1 MNNTHLEFD
10 ADLLRRYDRPGPRYT
25 SYPSAPQFSPRFTD
39 ADFKRQ
45 AARSN
50 QEPIPRDLSLYVHVP
65 FCFSPCFYCGCNRII
80 TRDVRRGAP
89 YAERLVREAEM
100 VSPLF
105 DRDRDVVQL
114 HFGGGTPNFLEAP
127 ALAGLVDSLGRFFHF
142 STSATRDFSIEL
154 DPRSVRDGDI
164 AAYAAMGFNRAS
176 FGVQD
181 FDRAVQLAINRE
193 QSVEETLRAMDACRA
208 AGFRS
213 INVDLIYGLPRQ
225 TLAGFLHT
233 LNTIVLA
240 RPDRVA
246 VYGYAH
252 MPQKFKAQ
260 RQIDE
265 RELPDAAERLALL
278 QVAIERLTAAG
289 YCYIGL
295 DHFALPG
302 DDLSIALAAGSLQ
315 RNFMGYTTHSE
326 SDLIGLGASSISH
339 VGDSYSQNFRD
350 LPPWESAV
358 DQGRLPVARGL
369 MLDDDDVL
377 RAQVI
382 QQLMCRGLVDRA
394 QIEARFEIEFDVYF
408 ADAMA
413 RLLPLAADGLVEFD
427 GPRITATSRGRLML
441 RIIAMCF
448 DRYLS
453 TPAVSETQPRH
464 SRAL

>member
-1 MNNTHLEFD
+1 MNNRLEFD
-10 ADLLRRYDRPGPRYT
+10 LDLLRRCDRPGPRYT
-25 SYPSAPQFSPRFTD
+25 SYPSAPQFSTRFTD
-39 ADFKRQ
+39 ADFRRQ
-45 AARSN
+45 VARSN

-80 TRDVRRGAP
+80 TRDVSRGAP

-100 VSPLF
+100 VAPLF

-114 HFGGGTPNFLEAP
+114 HFGGGTPNFLNAP
-127 ALAGLVDSLGRFFHF
+127 ALADLVDSLGRFFHF
-142 STSATRDFSIEL
+142 SNARTRDFSIEL

-193 QSVEETLRAMDACRA
+193 QSIEETLSAIDACRTS
-208 AGFRS
+208 GFRS
-213 INVDLIYGLPRQ
+213 VNVDLIYGLPRQ

-260 RQIDE
+260 RQIDD
-265 RELPDAAERLALL
+265 RELPDAAERLGLL

-302 DDLSIALAAGSLQ
+302 DDLSVALAAGSLQ
-315 RNFMGYTTHSE
+315 RNFMGYTTHAE

-339 VGDSYSQNFRD
+339 IGDSYSQNFRD

-358 DQGRLPVARGL
+358 DQGRLPIARGL
-369 MLDDDDVL
+369 LLDEDDVI

-382 QQLMCRGLVDRA
+382 QQLMCRGLIDRA
-394 QIEARFEIEFDVYF
+394 QIETRFAIDFDLYF
-408 ADAMA
+408 AESLA
-413 RLLPLAADGLVEFD
+413 RLLPLAAEGLVTFD
-427 GPRITATSRGRLML
+427 GSRIIATSRGRLML

-448 DRYLS
+448 DRYLA
-453 TPAVSETQPRH
+453 TPSVSETQPRH

>member
-1 MNNTHLEFD
+1 MNTRLDFD
-10 ADLLRRYDRPGPRYT
+10 LDLLRRYDRPGPRYT
-25 SYPSAPQFSPRFTD
+25 SYPSAPQFSTRFTD
-39 ADFKRQ
+39 ADFRRQ
-45 AARSN
+45 VARSN

-80 TRDVRRGAP
+80 TRDVSRGAP

-100 VSPLF
+100 VAPLF

-114 HFGGGTPNFLEAP
+114 HFGGGTPNFLNAP
-127 ALAGLVDSLGRFFHF
+127 ALGGLVDSLGRFFHF
-142 STSATRDFSIEL
+142 SNARTRDFSIEL

-193 QSVEETLRAMDACRA
+193 QTIEETLRAIDACRTS
-208 AGFRS
+208 GFRS
-213 INVDLIYGLPRQ
+213 VNVDLIYGLPRQ

-233 LNTIVLA
+233 LNTIVMA

-252 MPQKFKAQ
+252 MPRTFKAQ

-265 RELPDAAERLALL
+265 SELPDAAERLALL
-278 QVAIERLTAAG
+278 QLAIERLNAAG
-289 YCYIGL
+289 YSYIGL

-302 DDLSIALAAGSLQ
+302 DDLSVALAAGSLQ
-315 RNFMGYTTHSE
+315 RNFMGYTTHAE

-339 VGDSYSQNFRD
+339 IGDSYSQNYRD

-358 DQGRLPVARGL
+358 DQGRLPIARGL
-369 MLDDDDVL
+369 ALDDDDVL

-382 QQLMCRGLVDRA
+382 QQLMCRGVIDRA
-394 QIEARFEIEFDVYF
+394 QIETRFAIDFDLYF
-408 ADAMA
+408 AESLA
-413 RLLPLAADGLVEFD
+413 RLLPLAADGLVTFD
-427 GPRITATSRGRLML
+427 GSRIVATSRGRLML

-448 DRYLS
+448 DRYLA
-453 TPAVSETQPRH
+453 TPSVSETQPRH

>member
-1 MNNTHLEFD
+1 MNNRLEFD
-10 ADLLRRYDRPGPRYT
+10 LDLLRRCDRPGPRYT
-25 SYPSAPQFSPRFTD
+25 SYPSAPQFSTRFTD
-39 ADFKRQ
+39 ADFRRQ
-45 AARSN
+45 VARSN

-80 TRDVRRGAP
+80 TRDVSRGAP

-100 VSPLF
+100 VAPLF

-114 HFGGGTPNFLEAP
+114 HFGGGTPNFLNAP
-127 ALAGLVDSLGRFFHF
+127 ALADLVDSLGRFFHF
-142 STSATRDFSIEL
+142 SNARTRDFSIEL

-193 QSVEETLRAMDACRA
+193 QSIEETLSAIDACRTS
-208 AGFRS
+208 GFRS
-213 INVDLIYGLPRQ
+213 VNVDLIYGLPRQ

-260 RQIDE
+260 RQIDD
-265 RELPDAAERLALL
+265 RELPDAAERLGLL

-302 DDLSIALAAGSLQ
+302 DDLSVALAAGSLQ
-315 RNFMGYTTHSE
+315 RNFMGYTTHAE
-326 SDLIGLGASSISH
+326 SDLIGLGASSISYIR
-339 VGDSYSQNFRD
+339 DSYSENFRV

-358 DQGRLPVARGL
+358 DQGRLPIARGL
-369 MLDDDDVL
+369 LLDEDDVI

-382 QQLMCRGLVDRA
+382 QQLMCRGLIDRA
-394 QIEARFEIEFDVYF
+394 QIETRFAIDFDLYF
-408 ADAMA
+408 PESLA
-413 RLLPLAADGLVEFD
+413 RLLPLAAEGLVKFD
-427 GPRITATSRGRLML
+427 GSRIVATSRGRLML

-453 TPAVSETQPRH
+453 TSSVSETQPRH

>member
-1 MNNTHLEFD
+1 MNTRLDFD
-10 ADLLRRYDRPGPRYT
+10 LDLLRRYGRPGPRYT
-25 SYPSAPQFSPRFTD
+25 SYPSAPQFSTRFTD
-39 ADFKRQ
+39 ADFRRQ
-45 AARSN
+45 VARSN

-80 TRDVRRGAP
+80 TRDVSRGAP

-100 VSPLF
+100 VAPLF

-114 HFGGGTPNFLEAP
+114 HFGGGTPNFLNAP
-127 ALAGLVDSLGRFFHF
+127 ALGGLVDSLGRFFHF
-142 STSATRDFSIEL
+142 SSARTRDFSIEL

-193 QSVEETLRAMDACRA
+193 QTIEETLCAIDACRTS
-208 AGFRS
+208 GFRS
-213 INVDLIYGLPRQ
+213 VNVDLIYGLPRQ

-233 LNTIVLA
+233 LNTIVMA

-252 MPQKFKAQ
+252 MPRTFKAQ

-265 RELPDAAERLALL
+265 SELPDAAERLALL
-278 QVAIERLTAAG
+278 QLAIERLNAAG
-289 YCYIGL
+289 YSYIGL

-302 DDLSIALAAGSLQ
+302 DDLSVALAAGSLQ
-315 RNFMGYTTHSE
+315 RNFMGYTTHAE

-339 VGDSYSQNFRD
+339 IGDSYSQNYRD

-358 DQGRLPVARGL
+358 DQGRLPIARGL
-369 MLDDDDVL
+369 ALDDDDVL

-382 QQLMCRGLVDRA
+382 QQLMCRGVIDRA
-394 QIEARFEIEFDVYF
+394 QIETRFAIDFDLYF
-408 ADAMA
+408 AESLA
-413 RLLPLAADGLVEFD
+413 RLLPLAADGLVTFD
-427 GPRITATSRGRLML
+427 GSRIVATSRGRLML

-448 DRYLS
+448 DRYLA
-453 TPAVSETQPRH
+453 TPSVSETQPRH

>member
-1 MNNTHLEFD
+1 MNTHLDFD
-10 ADLLRRYDRPGPRYT
+10 LDLLRRYDLPGPRYT
-25 SYPSAPQFSPRFTD
+25 SYPSAPQFSARFTD
-39 ADFKRQ
+39 VDFRRQ

-89 YAERLVREAEM
+89 YVERLVREAEM
-100 VSPLF
+100 VAPLF

-114 HFGGGTPNFLEAP
+114 HFGGGTPNFLEPA
-127 ALAGLVDSLGRFFHF
+127 ALAGLIESLGRFFHF
-142 STSATRDFSIEL
+142 STARARDFSIEL

-193 QSVEETLRAMDACRA
+193 QSIEETLRAIDACRT

-213 INVDLIYGLPRQ
+213 VNVDLIYGLPRQ

-233 LNTIVLA
+233 LNTIVQA

-252 MPQKFKAQ
+252 MPERFKAQ

-265 RELPDAAERLALL
+265 RELPDAAERLVLL
-278 QVAIERLTAAG
+278 QAAIERLTAAG
-289 YCYIGL
+289 YRYIGL
-295 DHFALPG
+295 DHFALPH
-302 DDLSIALAAGSLQ
+302 DDLSVALASASLQ
-315 RNFMGYTTHSE
+315 RNFMGYTTHAE
-326 SDLIGLGASSISH
+326 TDLIGLGASSISH
-339 VGDSYSQNFRD
+339 VGDSFSQNHRD

-358 DQGRLPVARGL
+358 DHGRLPIARGL
-369 MLDDDDVL
+369 TLDDDDLL
-377 RAQVI
+377 RAHVI
-382 QQLMCRGLVDRA
+382 QQLMCQGLVDRA
-394 QIEARFEIEFDVYF
+394 QVAARFEIDFDSYF
-408 ADAMA
+408 ADSLA

-427 GPRITATSRGRLML
+427 GASIVATSRGRLML

-448 DRYLS
+448 DRYLAS
-453 TPAVSETQPRH
+453 PSAAEIRPRH

>member
-1 MNNTHLEFD
+1 MNTRFEFD

-25 SYPSAPQFSPRFTD
+25 SYPSSPQFSASFTD
-39 ADFKRQ
+39 ADFRRQ
-45 AARSN
+45 VAGSN

-80 TRDVRRGAP
+80 TRDVSRGVP

-100 VSPLF
+100 VAPLF

-114 HFGGGTPNFLEAP
+114 HFGGGTPNFLAPP

-142 STSATRDFSIEL
+142 SAAATRDFSIEL
-154 DPRSVRDGDI
+154 DPRSVREGDI

-181 FDRAVQLAINRE
+181 FDRAVQLAINRK
-193 QSVEETLRAMDACRA
+193 QSIEETMRAIDACRA
-208 AGFRS
+208 SGFRS
-213 INVDLIYGLPRQ
+213 VNVDLIYGLPRQ

-240 RPDRVA
+240 RPDRIA

-252 MPQKFKAQ
+252 IPQTFKAQ
-260 RQIDE
+260 RKIDE

-278 QVAIERLTAAG
+278 QVAIDRLTAAG
-289 YCYIGL
+289 YRYIGL

-302 DDLSIALAAGSLQ
+302 DDLSLALAAGSLQ
-315 RNFMGYTTHSE
+315 RNFMGYTTHAE
-326 SDLIGLGASSISH
+326 SDLIGLGVSSISH
-339 VGDSYSQNFRD
+339 VGESYSQNFRD
-350 LPPWESAV
+350 LPQWESAV
-358 DQGRLPVARGL
+358 DQGRLPIARGL
-369 MLDDDDVL
+369 ELDEDDIL

-382 QQLMCRGLVDRA
+382 QQLMCRGVIDRA
-394 QIEARFEIEFDVYF
+394 QIEARHDIDFDAYF
-408 ADAMA
+408 AESMMQ
-413 RLLPLAADGLVEFD
+413 LLPLAADGLVEFD
-427 GPRITATSRGRLML
+427 GPRIVATSRGRFML

-448 DRYLS
+448 DRYLPS
-453 TPAVSETQPRH
+453 QTESETRPRH

>member
-1 MNNTHLEFD
+1 MNTRLDFD
-10 ADLLRRYDRPGPRYT
+10 LDLLRRYDRPGPRYT
-25 SYPSAPQFSPRFTD
+25 SYPSAPQFSTRFTD
-39 ADFKRQ
+39 ADFRRQ
-45 AARSN
+45 VARSN

-80 TRDVRRGAP
+80 TRDVSRGAP

-100 VSPLF
+100 VAPLF

-114 HFGGGTPNFLEAP
+114 HFGGGTPNFLNAP
-127 ALAGLVDSLGRFFHF
+127 ALGGLVDSLGRFFHF
-142 STSATRDFSIEL
+142 SNARTRDFSIEL

-193 QSVEETLRAMDACRA
+193 QTIEETLRAIDACRTS
-208 AGFRS
+208 GFRS
-213 INVDLIYGLPRQ
+213 VNVDLIYGLPRQ

-233 LNTIVLA
+233 LNTIVMA

-252 MPQKFKAQ
+252 MPRTFKAQ

-265 RELPDAAERLALL
+265 SELPDAAERLALL
-278 QVAIERLTAAG
+278 QLAIERLNAAG
-289 YCYIGL
+289 YSYIGL

-302 DDLSIALAAGSLQ
+302 DDLSVALAAGSLQ
-315 RNFMGYTTHSE
+315 RNFMGYTTHAE

-339 VGDSYSQNFRD
+339 IGDSYSQNYRD

-358 DQGRLPVARGL
+358 DQGRLPIARGL
-369 MLDDDDVL
+369 ALDDDDVM

-382 QQLMCRGLVDRA
+382 QQLMCRGVIDRA
-394 QIEARFEIEFDVYF
+394 QIETRFAIDFDLYF
-408 ADAMA
+408 AESLA
-413 RLLPLAADGLVEFD
+413 RLLPLAADGLVTFD
-427 GPRITATSRGRLML
+427 GSRIVATSRGRLML

-448 DRYLS
+448 DRYLA
-453 TPAVSETQPRH
+453 TPSVSETQPRH

>member
-1 MNNTHLEFD
+1 MNTRLEFD

-25 SYPSAPQFSPRFTD
+25 SYPSAPQFSSRFTD
-39 ADFKRQ
+39 VDFRRQ
-45 AARSN
+45 AGRSN

-80 TRDVRRGAP
+80 TRDLRRGAP

-100 VSPLF
+100 VAPLF

-114 HFGGGTPNFLEAP
+114 HFGGGTPNFLEP
-127 ALAGLVDSLGRFFHF
+127 QALAGLVGSLGRFFHF
-142 STSATRDFSIEL
+142 STAATRDFSIEL

-193 QSVEETLRAMDACRA
+193 QSVEETLRAIDACRA
-208 AGFRS
+208 SGFRS

-252 MPQKFKAQ
+252 MPKKFKAQ

-265 RELPDAAERLALL
+265 RELPDAAARLALL

-302 DDLSIALAAGSLQ
+302 DDLSVALEAGSLQ
-315 RNFMGYTTHSE
+315 RNFMGYTTHAE

-369 MLDDDDVL
+369 MLDDDDVM

-382 QQLMCRGLVDRA
+382 QQLMCRGVIDRA
-394 QIEARFEIEFDVYF
+394 QIETRFAIDFDLYF
-408 ADAMA
+408 AEGMA
-413 RLLPLAADGLVEFD
+413 QLLPLAADGLVEFD

-453 TPAVSETQPRH
+453 TSSVAETQPRH

>member
-1 MNNTHLEFD
+1 MTTALDFD
-10 ADLLRRYDRPGPRYT
+10 AQLLRRYDKPGPRYT
-25 SYPSAPQFSPRFTD
+25 SYPSAPQFSTRFTD
-39 ADFKRQ
+39 ADFRRQ
-45 AARSN
+45 VARSN
-50 QEPIPRDLSLYVHVP
+50 QEPIPRHLSLYVHVP

-80 TRDVRRGAP
+80 TRDLRRGAP
-89 YAERLVREAEM
+89 YAERLVHEAEM
-100 VSPLF
+100 VAPLF
-105 DRDRDVVQL
+105 ARDRDVVQL
-114 HFGGGTPNFLEAP
+114 HFGGGTPNFLDAP
-127 ALAGLVDSLGRFFHF
+127 ALGGLVDSLGRFFHF
-142 STSATRDFSIEL
+142 SNARTRDFSIEL

-164 AAYAAMGFNRAS
+164 EAYAAMGFNRAS

-193 QSVEETLRAMDACRA
+193 QSIEETLRAIDACRA

-213 INVDLIYGLPRQ
+213 VNVDLIYGLPRQ

-240 RPDRVA
+240 RPDRIA

-252 MPQKFKAQ
+252 MPEKFKAQ

-278 QVAIERLTAAG
+278 QIAIERLSAAG

-302 DDLSIALAAGSLQ
+302 DDLSVALAAGSLQ
-315 RNFMGYTTHSE
+315 RNFMGYTTHAE

-339 VGDSYSQNFRD
+339 IGESYSQNYRE
-350 LPPWESAV
+350 LPEWESAV
-358 DQGRLPVARGL
+358 DQGRLPIARGL
-369 MLDDDDVL
+369 MLDEDDVI
-377 RAQVI
+377 RADVI
-382 QQLMCRGLVDRA
+382 QQLMCRGTIDRA
-394 QIEARFEIEFDVYF
+394 RIEARHDIDFDAYF
-408 ADAMA
+408 AESTA
-413 RLLPLAADGLVEFD
+413 RLLPLAADGLVSFD
-427 GPRITATSRGRLML
+427 GSRIVATSRGRLML

-448 DRYLS
+448 DRYLATQTS
-453 TPAVSETQPRH
+453 SEIRPRH

>member
-1 MNNTHLEFD
+1 MNTRLDFD
-10 ADLLRRYDRPGPRYT
+10 LDLLRRYDRPGPRYT
-25 SYPSAPQFSPRFTD
+25 SYPSAPQFSTRFTD
-39 ADFKRQ
+39 ADFRRQ
-45 AARSN
+45 VARSN

-80 TRDVRRGAP
+80 TRDVSRGAP

-100 VSPLF
+100 VAPLF

-114 HFGGGTPNFLEAP
+114 HFGGGTPNFLNAP
-127 ALAGLVDSLGRFFHF
+127 ALGGLVDSLGRFFHF
-142 STSATRDFSIEL
+142 SSARTRDFSIEL

-193 QSVEETLRAMDACRA
+193 QTIEETLCAIDACRTS
-208 AGFRS
+208 GFRS
-213 INVDLIYGLPRQ
+213 VNVDLIYGLPRQ

-233 LNTIVLA
+233 LNTIVMA

-252 MPQKFKAQ
+252 MPRTFKAQ

-265 RELPDAAERLALL
+265 SELPDAAERLALL
-278 QVAIERLTAAG
+278 QLAIERLNAAG
-289 YCYIGL
+289 YSYIGL
-295 DHFALPG
+295 DHFALPS
-302 DDLSIALAAGSLQ
+302 DDLSVALAAGSLQ
-315 RNFMGYTTHSE
+315 RNFMGYTTHAE

-339 VGDSYSQNFRD
+339 IGDSYSQNYRD

-358 DQGRLPVARGL
+358 DQGRLPIARGL
-369 MLDDDDVL
+369 ALDDDDVL

-382 QQLMCRGLVDRA
+382 QQLMCRGVIDRA
-394 QIEARFEIEFDVYF
+394 QIETRFAIDFDLYF
-408 ADAMA
+408 AESLA
-413 RLLPLAADGLVEFD
+413 RLLPLAADGLVTFD
-427 GPRITATSRGRLML
+427 GSRIVATSRGRLML

-448 DRYLS
+448 DRYLA
-453 TPAVSETQPRH
+453 TPSVSETQPRH

>member
-1 MNNTHLEFD
+1 MNNRLEFD
-10 ADLLRRYDRPGPRYT
+10 LDLLRRYDRPGPRYT
-25 SYPSAPQFSPRFTD
+25 SYPSAPQFSTRFTD
-39 ADFKRQ
+39 ADFRRQ
-45 AARSN
+45 VARSN

-80 TRDVRRGAP
+80 TRDVSRGAP

-100 VSPLF
+100 VAPLF

-114 HFGGGTPNFLEAP
+114 HFGGGTPNFLNAP
-127 ALAGLVDSLGRFFHF
+127 ALADLVDSLGRFFHF
-142 STSATRDFSIEL
+142 SNARTRDFSIEL

-193 QSVEETLRAMDACRA
+193 QSIEETLRAIDACRTS
-208 AGFRS
+208 GFRS
-213 INVDLIYGLPRQ
+213 VNVDLIYGLPRQ

-278 QVAIERLTAAG
+278 QLAIERLSSAG
-289 YCYIGL
+289 YIYIGL

-302 DDLSIALAAGSLQ
+302 DELSVALAAGSLQ
-315 RNFMGYTTHSE
+315 RNFMGYTTHAE

-339 VGDSYSQNFRD
+339 IGDSYSQNFRD

-358 DQGRLPVARGL
+358 DQGRLPIARGL
-369 MLDDDDVL
+369 MLDEDDVI

-382 QQLMCRGLVDRA
+382 QQLMCRGLIDRA
-394 QIEARFEIEFDVYF
+394 QIETRFAIDFDLYF
-408 ADAMA
+408 AESLA
-413 RLLPLAADGLVEFD
+413 RLLPLAAEGLVTFD
-427 GPRITATSRGRLML
+427 GSRIVATSRGRLML

-448 DRYLS
+448 DRYLA
-453 TPAVSETQPRH
+453 TPTVSETQPRH

>member
-1 MNNTHLEFD
+1 MNNRLEFD
-10 ADLLRRYDRPGPRYT
+10 LDLLRRCDRPGPRYT
-25 SYPSAPQFSPRFTD
+25 SYPSAPQFSTRFTD
-39 ADFKRQ
+39 ADFRRQ
-45 AARSN
+45 VARSN

-80 TRDVRRGAP
+80 TRDVSRGAP

-100 VSPLF
+100 VAPLF

-114 HFGGGTPNFLEAP
+114 HFGGGTPNFLNAP
-127 ALAGLVDSLGRFFHF
+127 ALADLVDSLGRFFHF
-142 STSATRDFSIEL
+142 SNARTRDFSIEL

-193 QSVEETLRAMDACRA
+193 QSIEETLSAIDACRA
-208 AGFRS
+208 SGFRS
-213 INVDLIYGLPRQ
+213 VNVDLIYGLPRQ

-252 MPQKFKAQ
+252 TPQKFKAQ
-260 RQIDE
+260 RQIDD
-265 RELPDAAERLALL
+265 RELPDAAERLGLL

-302 DDLSIALAAGSLQ
+302 DDLSVALAAGSLQ
-315 RNFMGYTTHSE
+315 RNFMGYTTHAE

-339 VGDSYSQNFRD
+339 IGDSYSQNFRD

-358 DQGRLPVARGL
+358 DQGRLPIARGL
-369 MLDDDDVL
+369 LLDEDDVI

-382 QQLMCRGLVDRA
+382 QQLMCRGLIDRA
-394 QIEARFEIEFDVYF
+394 QIETRFAIDFDLYF
-408 ADAMA
+408 AESLA
-413 RLLPLAADGLVEFD
+413 RLLPLAAEGLVTFD
-427 GPRITATSRGRLML
+427 GSRIIATSRGRLML

-448 DRYLS
+448 DRYLA
-453 TPAVSETQPRH
+453 TPSVSETQPRH

>member
-1 MNNTHLEFD
+1 MDANFKFD
-10 ADLLRRYDRPGPRYT
+10 VDLLRRYDRPGPRYT
-25 SYPSAPQFSPRFTD
+25 SYPSSPQFSTRFGD
-39 ADFKRQ
+39 VDFRRE

-80 TRDVRRGAP
+80 TRDIRRGAP

-100 VSPLF
+100 LAPLF

-114 HFGGGTPNFLEAP
+114 HFGGGTPNFLSAET
-127 ALAGLVDSLGRFFHF
+127 LGGLVDSLGRFFHF
-142 STSATRDFSIEL
+142 SNAGTRDFSIEL
-154 DPRSVRDGDI
+154 DPRSVREGDI
-164 AAYAAMGFNRAS
+164 AAYARMGFNRAS

-193 QSVEETLRAMDACRA
+193 QSIEETLRAIDACRT

-213 INVDLIYGLPRQ
+213 VNVDLIYGLPRQ

-252 MPQKFKAQ
+252 MPKNFKAQ
-260 RQIDE
+260 RQIDDHD
-265 RELPDAAERLALL
+265 LPDAAERLALL
-278 QVAIERLTAAG
+278 QVAIERLGAAG
-289 YCYIGL
+289 YRYIGL
-295 DHFALPG
+295 DHFALPE
-302 DDLSIALAAGSLQ
+302 DDLSVALAAGTLQ
-315 RNFMGYTTHSE
+315 RNFMGYTTHAKC
-326 SDLIGLGASSISH
+326 DLIGLGASSISH
-339 VGDSYSQNFRD
+339 VGESYSQNYRD
-350 LPPWESAV
+350 LPQWEAAV
-358 DQGRLPVARGL
+358 DQGRLPIARGL
-369 MLDDDDVL
+369 KLDDDDVV
-377 RAQVI
+377 RAEVI
-382 QQLMCRGLVDRA
+382 QQLMCRGVIDRA
-394 QIEARFEIEFDVYF
+394 QIETRFDLDFDAYF
-408 ADAMA
+408 AESIV

-427 GPRITATSRGRLML
+427 GSRIVATSRGRLML

-448 DRYLS
+448 DRYLLNQ
-453 TPAVSETQPRH
+453 SEAEARPRH

>member
-1 MNNTHLEFD
+1 MNTRLDFD
-10 ADLLRRYDRPGPRYT
+10 LDLLRRYDRPGPRYT
-25 SYPSAPQFSPRFTD
+25 SYPSAPQFSTRFTD
-39 ADFKRQ
+39 ADFRRQ
-45 AARSN
+45 VARSN

-80 TRDVRRGAP
+80 TRDVSRGAP

-100 VSPLF
+100 VAPLF

-114 HFGGGTPNFLEAP
+114 HFGGGTPNFLNAP
-127 ALAGLVDSLGRFFHF
+127 ALGGLVDSLGRFFHF
-142 STSATRDFSIEL
+142 SSARTRDFSIEL

-193 QSVEETLRAMDACRA
+193 QTIEETLRAIDACRTS
-208 AGFRS
+208 GFRS
-213 INVDLIYGLPRQ
+213 VNVDLIYGLPRQ

-233 LNTIVLA
+233 LNTIVMA

-252 MPQKFKAQ
+252 MPRTFKAQ

-265 RELPDAAERLALL
+265 SELPDAAERLALL
-278 QVAIERLTAAG
+278 QLAIERLNAAG
-289 YCYIGL
+289 YSYIGL

-302 DDLSIALAAGSLQ
+302 DDLSVALAAGSLQ
-315 RNFMGYTTHSE
+315 RNFMGYTTHAE

-339 VGDSYSQNFRD
+339 VGDSYSQNYRD

-358 DQGRLPVARGL
+358 DQGRLPIARGL
-369 MLDDDDVL
+369 ALDDDDVL

-382 QQLMCRGLVDRA
+382 QQLMCRGVIDRA
-394 QIEARFEIEFDVYF
+394 QVETRFAIDFDLYF
-408 ADAMA
+408 AESLA
-413 RLLPLAADGLVEFD
+413 RLLPLAADGLVTFD
-427 GPRITATSRGRLML
+427 GSRIVATSRGRLML

-448 DRYLS
+448 DRYLA
-453 TPAVSETQPRH
+453 TPSVSGTQPRH

>member
-1 MNNTHLEFD
+1 M
-10 ADLLRRYDRPGPRYT
+10 
-25 SYPSAPQFSPRFTD
+25 S
-39 ADFKRQ
+39 
-45 AARSN
+45 
-50 QEPIPRDLSLYVHVP
+50 
-65 FCFSPCFYCGCNRII
+65 
-80 TRDVRRGAP
+80 RGAP

-100 VSPLF
+100 VAPLF

-114 HFGGGTPNFLEAP
+114 HFGGGTPNFLNAP
-127 ALAGLVDSLGRFFHF
+127 ALGGLVDSLGRFFHF
-142 STSATRDFSIEL
+142 SSARTRDFSIEL

-193 QSVEETLRAMDACRA
+193 QTIEETLRAIDACRTS
-208 AGFRS
+208 GFRS
-213 INVDLIYGLPRQ
+213 VNVDLIYGLPRQ

-233 LNTIVLA
+233 LNTIVMA

-252 MPQKFKAQ
+252 MPRTFKAQ

-265 RELPDAAERLALL
+265 SELPDAAERLALL
-278 QVAIERLTAAG
+278 QLAIERLNAAG
-289 YCYIGL
+289 YSYIGL

-302 DDLSIALAAGSLQ
+302 DDLSVALAAGSLQ
-315 RNFMGYTTHSE
+315 RNFMGYTTHAE

-339 VGDSYSQNFRD
+339 VGDSYSQNYRD

-358 DQGRLPVARGL
+358 DQGRLPIARGL
-369 MLDDDDVL
+369 ALDDDDVL

-382 QQLMCRGLVDRA
+382 QQLMCRGVIDRA
-394 QIEARFEIEFDVYF
+394 QVETRFAIDFDLYF
-408 ADAMA
+408 AESLA
-413 RLLPLAADGLVEFD
+413 RLLPLAADGLVTFD
-427 GPRITATSRGRLML
+427 GSRIVATSRGRLML

-448 DRYLS
+448 DRYLA
-453 TPAVSETQPRH
+453 TPSGSETLPRH

>member
-1 MNNTHLEFD
+1 MNTRLDFD
-10 ADLLRRYDRPGPRYT
+10 LDLLRRYDRPGPRYT
-25 SYPSAPQFSPRFTD
+25 SYPSAPQFSTRFTD
-39 ADFKRQ
+39 ADFRRQ
-45 AARSN
+45 VARSN

-80 TRDVRRGAP
+80 TRDVSRGAP

-100 VSPLF
+100 VAPLF

-114 HFGGGTPNFLEAP
+114 HFGGGTPNFLNAP
-127 ALAGLVDSLGRFFHF
+127 ALGGLVDSLGRFFHF
-142 STSATRDFSIEL
+142 SSARTRDFSIEL

-193 QSVEETLRAMDACRA
+193 QTIEETLRAIDACRTS
-208 AGFRS
+208 GFRS
-213 INVDLIYGLPRQ
+213 VNVDLIYGLPRQ

-233 LNTIVLA
+233 LNTIVMA

-252 MPQKFKAQ
+252 MPRTFKAQ

-265 RELPDAAERLALL
+265 SELPDAAERLALL
-278 QVAIERLTAAG
+278 QLAIERLNAAG
-289 YCYIGL
+289 YSYIGL

-302 DDLSIALAAGSLQ
+302 DDLSVALAAGSLQ
-315 RNFMGYTTHSE
+315 RNFMGYTTHAE

-339 VGDSYSQNFRD
+339 IGDSYSQNYRD

-358 DQGRLPVARGL
+358 DQGRLPIARGL
-369 MLDDDDVL
+369 ALDDDDVM

-382 QQLMCRGLVDRA
+382 QQLMCRGVIDRA
-394 QIEARFEIEFDVYF
+394 QIETRFAIDFDLYF
-408 ADAMA
+408 AESLA
-413 RLLPLAADGLVEFD
+413 RLLPLAADGLVTFD
-427 GPRITATSRGRLML
+427 GSRIVATSRGRLML

-448 DRYLS
+448 DRYLA
-453 TPAVSETQPRH
+453 TPSVSETQPRH

>member
-1 MNNTHLEFD
+1 MNNSLHFD
-10 ADLLRRYDRPGPRYT
+10 VDLLRRYDRPGPRYT
-25 SYPSAPQFSPRFTD
+25 SYPSAPQFSTRFTD
-39 ADFKRQ
+39 VDFRRE

-80 TRDVRRGAP
+80 TRDIRRGAP

-100 VSPLF
+100 IAPLF

-114 HFGGGTPNFLEAP
+114 HFGGGTPNFLDAS
-127 ALAGLVDSLGRFFHF
+127 ALGGLVDSLGRFFHF
-142 STSATRDFSIEL
+142 SSAGTRDFSIEL

-164 AAYAAMGFNRAS
+164 AAYAAMGINRAS

-193 QSVEETLRAMDACRA
+193 QSIEETLRAIDACRA

-213 INVDLIYGLPRQ
+213 VNVDLIYGLPRQ

-252 MPQKFKAQ
+252 MPQNFKAQ

-278 QVAIERLTAAG
+278 QLAIERLSSAG
-289 YCYIGL
+289 YRYIGL
-295 DHFALPG
+295 DHFALPE
-302 DDLSIALAAGSLQ
+302 DDLSVALAAGSLQ
-315 RNFMGYTTHSE
+315 RNFMGYTTHAE
-326 SDLIGLGASSISH
+326 CDLIGLGASSISH
-339 VGDSYSQNFRD
+339 VGESYSQNYRD
-350 LPPWESAV
+350 LAQWESAV
-358 DQGRLPVARGL
+358 DQGRLPIARGL
-369 MLDDDDVL
+369 KLDDDDIV

-382 QQLMCRGLVDRA
+382 QQLMCRGVIDRA
-394 QIEARFEIEFDVYF
+394 QIEARHDIDFDAYF
-408 ADAMA
+408 AESIV
-413 RLLPLAADGLVEFD
+413 RLLPLAADGLIEFD
-427 GPRITATSRGRLML
+427 GARIVATSRGRLML

-448 DRYLS
+448 DRYLPS
-453 TPAVSETQPRH
+453 QSESETRPRH